1 MGPFGPCI
9 VGRVSLLRPRHT
21 QASYVV
27 SITLIFNRARIRP
40 MRTITTGHRRAAS
53 RPSKV
58 IPPPVLVP
66 QAPKRST
73 ISRTDRLV
81 ADNRSHSTLL
91 TRPTDSPPRAEPTA
105 AQLMQARAS
114 APSGR
119 PHVPLARHT
128 QRAHAMCADK
138 ARAAPAAAPSALQP
152 ARGRWAA
159 AALHGCRTHEV
170 RVWERSRS
178 KCRQSSL
185 GAFHRHWRRVYHENH
200 SHAAQKRTYCP
211 SASPAPR

>member
-1 MGPFGPCI
+1 MPGPTQPIEPLGPWLSGYG
-9 VGRVSLLRPRHT
+9 VKLTYSYTHTSLVADTIIH
-21 QASYVV
+21 
-27 SITLIFNRARIRP
+27 FNPGIRSP
-40 MRTITTGHRRAAS
+40 NDTITTGHQRATS
-53 RPSKV
+53 RSTTV

-73 ISRTDRLV
+73 TSRTDRLV
-81 ADNRSHSTLL
+81 TVSRSHSALL

-170 RVWERSRS
+170 RVWEIAPHVAA
-178 KCRQSSL
+178 
-185 GAFHRHWRRVYHENH
+185 GPPRRLP
-200 SHAAQKRTYCP
+200 RP
-211 SASPAPR
+211 LAPDLAWE